1 MHPVID
7 IRNVHRI
14 FESVAGCAHI
24 LHNVSLAVN
33 PGEFVAITG
42 PSGSGKS
49 TLMNILGCLDKPT
62 AGDYY
67 LQGLN
72 VAELDDEELTEV
84 RALSIGFVFQSFNL
98 LPRLSVIENVML
110 PLAYTNVPRSQR
122 EMRAVHALQA
132 VTLPVDHWD
141 HRISELSGGQ
151 MQRVAIARALV
162 NDPPIILADEPTGN
176 TDSATGALVM
186 ETFHKLQKRGKTI
199 VLITHDPGIAAEADR
214 AVTIRDG
221 RIHDGAY
228 IPHAPRTL
236 RSAVDSLPRFP
247 PPPTRRKERW
257 HERPRSHPEAL
268 HSLEANKG
276 RSLLTITGIVIGIA
290 SVIAMTSL
298 IGGIQNST
306 VNSLGLNA
314 ARMVQI
320 YSSQELT
327 ESDIEKLQKLVPQIE
342 QIGIVDSAY
351 TEYKTGDK
359 SYTVMA
365 QGVDSDMLDAVGA
378 SKLVAGRT
386 YSRAESQ
393 SGSRVAL
400 ISRGG
405 ADQLYGNEQDALGK
419 TIKVSNGEVQIV
431 GVIDGGN
438 DSMGSLTLYMPR
450 ETISGLFGDEN
461 PSFPSV
467 TALAAEGTDMD
478 ELCKTIESKVRAMKG
493 IEEEDEYDSV
503 SATSMKSAIDA
514 LNSFMGA
521 FSLIMGAVASI
532 SLLVGGIG
540 IMNMMLTNV
549 TERIREIGIR
559 RALAQVVA
567 ISPRSFWPSPR
578 RCASPADC
586 WVS

>member
-1 MHPVID
+1 M
-7 IRNVHRI
+7 
-14 FESVAGCAHI
+14 S
-24 LHNVSLAVN
+24 
-33 PGEFVAITG
+33 
-42 PSGSGKS
+42 
-49 TLMNILGCLDKPT
+49 
-62 AGDYY
+62 
-67 LQGLN
+67 
-72 VAELDDEELTEV
+72 
-84 RALSIGFVFQSFNL
+84 
-98 LPRLSVIENVML
+98 
-110 PLAYTNVPRSQR
+110 
-122 EMRAVHALQA
+122 
-132 VTLPVDHWD
+132 
-141 HRISELSGGQ
+141 
-151 MQRVAIARALV
+151 AR
-162 NDPPIILADEPTGN
+162 D
-176 TDSATGALVM
+176 
-186 ETFHKLQKRGKTI
+186 
-199 VLITHDPGIAAEADR
+199 LIQ
-214 AVTIRDG
+214 
-221 RIHDGAY
+221 
-228 IPHAPRTL
+228 
-236 RSAVDSLPRFP
+236 
-247 PPPTRRKERW
+247 
-257 HERPRSHPEAL
+257 EAL

-276 RSLLTITGIVIGIA
+276 RSLLTILGIVIGIA

-298 IGGIQNST
+298 IGGIQNSL

-386 YSRAESQ
+386 YSQAESQ

-405 ADQLYGNEQDALGK
+405 ADQLYGNEQDAVGK

-431 GVIDGGN
+431 GVIDGSS

-450 ETISGLFGDEN
+450 ETISGLFSDEN

-493 IEEEDEYDSV
+493 IEEEEDEYDSV

-559 RALAQVVA
+559 RALGASRRDITAQFLAESSALCITGGLLGVLIGYLLA
-567 ISPRSFWPSPR
+567 WGLTFFAASSGIMSEFGATGTITPSFSITTVLIAFAVSVGIGVIFGFYPAR
-578 RCASPADC
+578 RAAKLDPVECLRYQ
-586 WVS
+586 

>member
-1 MHPVID
+1 M
-7 IRNVHRI
+7 
-14 FESVAGCAHI
+14 S
-24 LHNVSLAVN
+24 
-33 PGEFVAITG
+33 
-42 PSGSGKS
+42 
-49 TLMNILGCLDKPT
+49 
-62 AGDYY
+62 
-67 LQGLN
+67 
-72 VAELDDEELTEV
+72 
-84 RALSIGFVFQSFNL
+84 
-98 LPRLSVIENVML
+98 
-110 PLAYTNVPRSQR
+110 
-122 EMRAVHALQA
+122 
-132 VTLPVDHWD
+132 
-141 HRISELSGGQ
+141 
-151 MQRVAIARALV
+151 AR
-162 NDPPIILADEPTGN
+162 D
-176 TDSATGALVM
+176 
-186 ETFHKLQKRGKTI
+186 
-199 VLITHDPGIAAEADR
+199 LIQ
-214 AVTIRDG
+214 
-221 RIHDGAY
+221 
-228 IPHAPRTL
+228 
-236 RSAVDSLPRFP
+236 
-247 PPPTRRKERW
+247 
-257 HERPRSHPEAL
+257 EAL

-276 RSLLTITGIVIGIA
+276 RSLLTILGIVIGIA

-298 IGGIQNST
+298 IGGIQNSL

-327 ESDIEKLQKLVPQIE
+327 ESDIDKLQKLVPPIE

-386 YSRAESQ
+386 YSQAESQ

-431 GVIDGGN
+431 GVIDGGS

-493 IEEEDEYDSV
+493 IEEEEYDSV

-549 TERIREIGIR
+549 SERIREIGIR
-559 RALAQVVA
+559 RALGASRRDITAQFLAESSALCVTGGLLGVLIGYLLA
-567 ISPRSFWPSPR
+567 WGLTFFAASSGIMSEFGATGTITPSFSITTVLIAFAVSVGIGVIFGFYPAR
-578 RCASPADC
+578 RAAKLDPVECLRYQ
-586 WVS
+586 

>member
-1 MHPVID
+1 M
-7 IRNVHRI
+7 
-14 FESVAGCAHI
+14 S
-24 LHNVSLAVN
+24 
-33 PGEFVAITG
+33 
-42 PSGSGKS
+42 
-49 TLMNILGCLDKPT
+49 
-62 AGDYY
+62 
-67 LQGLN
+67 
-72 VAELDDEELTEV
+72 
-84 RALSIGFVFQSFNL
+84 
-98 LPRLSVIENVML
+98 
-110 PLAYTNVPRSQR
+110 
-122 EMRAVHALQA
+122 
-132 VTLPVDHWD
+132 
-141 HRISELSGGQ
+141 
-151 MQRVAIARALV
+151 AR
-162 NDPPIILADEPTGN
+162 D
-176 TDSATGALVM
+176 
-186 ETFHKLQKRGKTI
+186 
-199 VLITHDPGIAAEADR
+199 LIQ
-214 AVTIRDG
+214 
-221 RIHDGAY
+221 
-228 IPHAPRTL
+228 
-236 RSAVDSLPRFP
+236 
-247 PPPTRRKERW
+247 
-257 HERPRSHPEAL
+257 EAL

-276 RSLLTITGIVIGIA
+276 RSLLTILGIVIGIA

-298 IGGIQNST
+298 IGGIQNSL

-386 YSRAESQ
+386 YSQAESQ

-431 GVIDGGN
+431 GVIDGGS

-467 TALAAEGTDMD
+467 MALAAEGTDMD

-493 IEEEDEYDSV
+493 IEEEEDEYDSV
-503 SATSMKSAIDA
+503 SATSMKSAIDT

-549 TERIREIGIR
+549 SERIREIGIR
-559 RALAQVVA
+559 RALGASRRDITAQFLAESSALCVTGGLLGVLIGYLLA
-567 ISPRSFWPSPR
+567 WGLTFFAASSGIMSEFGATGTITPSFSITTVLIAFAVSVGIGVIFGFYPAR
-578 RCASPADC
+578 RAAKLDPVECLRYQ
-586 WVS
+586 

>member
-1 MHPVID
+1 M
-7 IRNVHRI
+7 
-14 FESVAGCAHI
+14 S
-24 LHNVSLAVN
+24 
-33 PGEFVAITG
+33 
-42 PSGSGKS
+42 
-49 TLMNILGCLDKPT
+49 
-62 AGDYY
+62 
-67 LQGLN
+67 
-72 VAELDDEELTEV
+72 
-84 RALSIGFVFQSFNL
+84 
-98 LPRLSVIENVML
+98 
-110 PLAYTNVPRSQR
+110 
-122 EMRAVHALQA
+122 
-132 VTLPVDHWD
+132 
-141 HRISELSGGQ
+141 
-151 MQRVAIARALV
+151 AR
-162 NDPPIILADEPTGN
+162 D
-176 TDSATGALVM
+176 
-186 ETFHKLQKRGKTI
+186 
-199 VLITHDPGIAAEADR
+199 LIQ
-214 AVTIRDG
+214 
-221 RIHDGAY
+221 
-228 IPHAPRTL
+228 
-236 RSAVDSLPRFP
+236 
-247 PPPTRRKERW
+247 
-257 HERPRSHPEAL
+257 EAL

-276 RSLLTITGIVIGIA
+276 RSLLTILGIVIGIA

-298 IGGIQNST
+298 IGGIQNSL

-359 SYTVMA
+359 SYTVIA

-378 SKLVAGRT
+378 SKIVAGRT
-386 YSRAESQ
+386 YNDIESK
-393 SGSRVAL
+393 SGARVAL
-400 ISRGG
+400 IGRGG

-431 GVIDGGN
+431 GVIDGGS

-478 ELCKTIESKVRAMKG
+478 ELCKTIESKVRAMEG
-493 IEEEDEYDSV
+493 IEEDEYDSV

-559 RALAQVVA
+559 RALGASRRDITAQFLAESSALCVTGGLLGVLIGYLLA
-567 ISPRSFWPSPR
+567 WALAMFASESGVLGELGASGQITPSFSIATVLLAFAVSVGIGVIFGFYPAR
-578 RCASPADC
+578 RAAKLDPVECLRYQ
-586 WVS
+586 

>member
-1 MHPVID
+1 M
-7 IRNVHRI
+7 
-14 FESVAGCAHI
+14 
-24 LHNVSLAVN
+24 
-33 PGEFVAITG
+33 
-42 PSGSGKS
+42 S
-49 TLMNILGCLDKPT
+49 TRD
-62 AGDYY
+62 
-67 LQGLN
+67 
-72 VAELDDEELTEV
+72 
-84 RALSIGFVFQSFNL
+84 
-98 LPRLSVIENVML
+98 
-110 PLAYTNVPRSQR
+110 
-122 EMRAVHALQA
+122 
-132 VTLPVDHWD
+132 
-141 HRISELSGGQ
+141 
-151 MQRVAIARALV
+151 
-162 NDPPIILADEPTGN
+162 
-176 TDSATGALVM
+176 
-186 ETFHKLQKRGKTI
+186 
-199 VLITHDPGIAAEADR
+199 LIQ
-214 AVTIRDG
+214 
-221 RIHDGAY
+221 
-228 IPHAPRTL
+228 
-236 RSAVDSLPRFP
+236 
-247 PPPTRRKERW
+247 
-257 HERPRSHPEAL
+257 EAL

-276 RSLLTITGIVIGIA
+276 RSLLTILGIVIGIA

-298 IGGIQNST
+298 IGGIQNSL

-327 ESDIEKLQKLVPQIE
+327 ESDVEKLRKMVPQIE

-351 TEYKTGDK
+351 TEYKAGDK

-386 YSRAESQ
+386 YTQAESQ
-393 SGSRVAL
+393 SGARVAL

-405 ADQLYGNEQDALGK
+405 ADQLYSNEQDAVGK

-431 GVIDGGN
+431 GVIDGGS

-467 TALAAEGTDMD
+467 TALATEGTDMD
-478 ELCKTIESKVRAMKG
+478 ELSKTIESKVRSMKG
-493 IEEEDEYDSV
+493 IADEYDSV
-503 SATSMKSAIDA
+503 SVTSMKSAIDA

-559 RALAQVVA
+559 RALGASRRDITAQFLAESSALCITGGLLGVLIGYLLAWGLAMFAASSGVLGELGA
-567 ISPRSFWPSPR
+567 SGTITPSFSI
-578 RCASPADC
+578 ATVLLAFAVSVGIGVIFGFYPARQAAKLDPVEC
-586 WVS
+586 LRYQ

>member
-1 MHPVID
+1 MSARD
-7 IRNVHRI
+7 LIRG
-14 FESVAGCAHI
+14 ST
-24 LHNVSLAVN
+24 SLARGQQGAQ
-33 PGEFVAITG
+33 PAHHHGHCHRHR
-42 PSGSGKS
+42 
-49 TLMNILGCLDKPT
+49 LG
-62 AGDYY
+62 
-67 LQGLN
+67 
-72 VAELDDEELTEV
+72 
-84 RALSIGFVFQSFNL
+84 
-98 LPRLSVIENVML
+98 
-110 PLAYTNVPRSQR
+110 
-122 EMRAVHALQA
+122 
-132 VTLPVDHWD
+132 
-141 HRISELSGGQ
+141 HR
-151 MQRVAIARALV
+151 
-162 NDPPIILADEPTGN
+162 
-176 TDSATGALVM
+176 
-186 ETFHKLQKRGKTI
+186 
-199 VLITHDPGIAAEADR
+199 HDFA
-214 AVTIRDG
+214 
-221 RIHDGAY
+221 H
-228 IPHAPRTL
+228 
-236 RSAVDSLPRFP
+236 
-247 PPPTRRKERW
+247 RRHTKQ
-257 HERPRSHPEAL
+257 L
-268 HSLEANKG
+268 
-276 RSLLTITGIVIGIA
+276 
-290 SVIAMTSL
+290 
-298 IGGIQNST
+298 

-327 ESDIEKLQKLVPQIE
+327 DSDVQKLQKLVPQIE

-351 TEYKTGDK
+351 TEYKSGDK

-378 SKLVAGRT
+378 SKLVAGRV
-386 YSRAESQ
+386 YSQAESQ

-431 GVIDGGN
+431 GVIDGGS

-493 IEEEDEYDSV
+493 ISEDDEYDSV

-559 RALAQVVA
+559 RATGASRRDITAQFLTESSALCVTGGLLGVLIGYLLARGLAVFAAGSGFSTSSVPVGRSHRAFQ
-567 ISPRSFWPSPR
+567 SPRCCWPS
-578 RCASPADC
+578 ASPSA
-586 WVS
+586 SA

>member
-1 MHPVID
+1 M
-7 IRNVHRI
+7 
-14 FESVAGCAHI
+14 S
-24 LHNVSLAVN
+24 
-33 PGEFVAITG
+33 
-42 PSGSGKS
+42 
-49 TLMNILGCLDKPT
+49 
-62 AGDYY
+62 
-67 LQGLN
+67 
-72 VAELDDEELTEV
+72 
-84 RALSIGFVFQSFNL
+84 
-98 LPRLSVIENVML
+98 
-110 PLAYTNVPRSQR
+110 
-122 EMRAVHALQA
+122 
-132 VTLPVDHWD
+132 
-141 HRISELSGGQ
+141 
-151 MQRVAIARALV
+151 AR
-162 NDPPIILADEPTGN
+162 D
-176 TDSATGALVM
+176 
-186 ETFHKLQKRGKTI
+186 
-199 VLITHDPGIAAEADR
+199 LIQ
-214 AVTIRDG
+214 
-221 RIHDGAY
+221 
-228 IPHAPRTL
+228 
-236 RSAVDSLPRFP
+236 
-247 PPPTRRKERW
+247 
-257 HERPRSHPEAL
+257 EAL

-276 RSLLTITGIVIGIA
+276 RSLLTILGIVIGIA

-298 IGGIQNST
+298 IGGIQNSL

-386 YSRAESQ
+386 YSQAESQ

-400 ISRGG
+400 ISRNG

-431 GVIDGGN
+431 GVIDGGS

-493 IEEEDEYDSV
+493 IEEEYDSV

-549 TERIREIGIR
+549 SERIREIGIR
-559 RALAQVVA
+559 RALGASRRDITAQFLAESSALCVTGGLLGVLIGYLLA
-567 ISPRSFWPSPR
+567 WGLTFFAASSGIMSEFGATGTITPSFSITTVLIAFAVSVGIGVIFGFYPAR
-578 RCASPADC
+578 RAAKLDPVECLHYQ
-586 WVS
+586 

>member
-1 MHPVID
+1 M
-7 IRNVHRI
+7 
-14 FESVAGCAHI
+14 
-24 LHNVSLAVN
+24 
-33 PGEFVAITG
+33 
-42 PSGSGKS
+42 S
-49 TLMNILGCLDKPT
+49 TRD
-62 AGDYY
+62 
-67 LQGLN
+67 
-72 VAELDDEELTEV
+72 
-84 RALSIGFVFQSFNL
+84 
-98 LPRLSVIENVML
+98 
-110 PLAYTNVPRSQR
+110 
-122 EMRAVHALQA
+122 
-132 VTLPVDHWD
+132 
-141 HRISELSGGQ
+141 
-151 MQRVAIARALV
+151 
-162 NDPPIILADEPTGN
+162 
-176 TDSATGALVM
+176 
-186 ETFHKLQKRGKTI
+186 
-199 VLITHDPGIAAEADR
+199 LIQ
-214 AVTIRDG
+214 
-221 RIHDGAY
+221 
-228 IPHAPRTL
+228 
-236 RSAVDSLPRFP
+236 
-247 PPPTRRKERW
+247 
-257 HERPRSHPEAL
+257 EAL

-276 RSLLTITGIVIGIA
+276 RSLLTILGIVIGIA

-298 IGGIQNST
+298 IGGIQNSL

-327 ESDIEKLQKLVPQIE
+327 ESDVEKLRKMVPQIE

-351 TEYKTGDK
+351 TEYKAGDK

-386 YSRAESQ
+386 YTQAESQ
-393 SGSRVAL
+393 SGARVAL

-450 ETISGLFGDEN
+450 ETIADLFGDEN

-467 TALAAEGTDMD
+467 TALAVEGTDID
-478 ELCKTIESKVRAMKG
+478 ELCKTIESKVRSMKG
-493 IEEEDEYDSV
+493 IADDEYDSV
-503 SATSMKSAIDA
+503 SVTSMKSAIDA

-559 RALAQVVA
+559 RALGASRRDITAQFLAESSALCITGGLLGVLIGYLLAWGLA
-567 ISPRSFWPSPR
+567 IFAAGSGVLGELGASGTITPSFSIATVLLAFAVSVSIGVIFGFYPAR
-578 RCASPADC
+578 RAAKLDPVECLRYQ
-586 WVS
+586 

>member
-1 MHPVID
+1 M
-7 IRNVHRI
+7 
-14 FESVAGCAHI
+14 S
-24 LHNVSLAVN
+24 
-33 PGEFVAITG
+33 
-42 PSGSGKS
+42 
-49 TLMNILGCLDKPT
+49 
-62 AGDYY
+62 
-67 LQGLN
+67 
-72 VAELDDEELTEV
+72 
-84 RALSIGFVFQSFNL
+84 
-98 LPRLSVIENVML
+98 
-110 PLAYTNVPRSQR
+110 
-122 EMRAVHALQA
+122 
-132 VTLPVDHWD
+132 
-141 HRISELSGGQ
+141 
-151 MQRVAIARALV
+151 AR
-162 NDPPIILADEPTGN
+162 D
-176 TDSATGALVM
+176 
-186 ETFHKLQKRGKTI
+186 
-199 VLITHDPGIAAEADR
+199 LIQ
-214 AVTIRDG
+214 
-221 RIHDGAY
+221 
-228 IPHAPRTL
+228 
-236 RSAVDSLPRFP
+236 
-247 PPPTRRKERW
+247 
-257 HERPRSHPEAL
+257 EAL

-276 RSLLTITGIVIGIA
+276 RSLLTILGIVIGIA

-298 IGGIQNST
+298 IGGIQNSL

-327 ESDIEKLQKLVPQIE
+327 ESDIEKLQKLLPQIE

-386 YSRAESQ
+386 YSQAESQ

-405 ADQLYGNEQDALGK
+405 ADQLYGNEQDAVGK

-431 GVIDGGN
+431 GVIDGGS

-450 ETISGLFGDEN
+450 ETIAGLFGDEN

-478 ELCKTIESKVRAMKG
+478 ELCKAIESKVRAMKG
-493 IEEEDEYDSV
+493 IEEDDEYDSV

-521 FSLIMGAVASI
+521 F

-559 RALAQVVA
+559 RALGASRRDITAQFLAESSALCVTGGLLGVLIGYLLA
-567 ISPRSFWPSPR
+567 WGLAMFASGSGILGELGASGQITPSFSIATVLLAFAVSVGIGVIFGFYPAR
-578 RCASPADC
+578 RAAKLNPVECLRYQ
-586 WVS
+586 

>member
-1 MHPVID
+1 M
-7 IRNVHRI
+7 
-14 FESVAGCAHI
+14 S
-24 LHNVSLAVN
+24 
-33 PGEFVAITG
+33 
-42 PSGSGKS
+42 
-49 TLMNILGCLDKPT
+49 
-62 AGDYY
+62 
-67 LQGLN
+67 
-72 VAELDDEELTEV
+72 
-84 RALSIGFVFQSFNL
+84 
-98 LPRLSVIENVML
+98 
-110 PLAYTNVPRSQR
+110 
-122 EMRAVHALQA
+122 
-132 VTLPVDHWD
+132 
-141 HRISELSGGQ
+141 
-151 MQRVAIARALV
+151 AR
-162 NDPPIILADEPTGN
+162 D
-176 TDSATGALVM
+176 
-186 ETFHKLQKRGKTI
+186 
-199 VLITHDPGIAAEADR
+199 LIQ
-214 AVTIRDG
+214 
-221 RIHDGAY
+221 
-228 IPHAPRTL
+228 
-236 RSAVDSLPRFP
+236 
-247 PPPTRRKERW
+247 
-257 HERPRSHPEAL
+257 EAL

-276 RSLLTITGIVIGIA
+276 RSLLTILGIVIGIA

-298 IGGIQNST
+298 IGGIQNSL

-327 ESDIEKLQKLVPQIE
+327 DSDVQKLQKLVPQIE

-386 YSRAESQ
+386 YSQAESQ

-431 GVIDGGN
+431 GVIDGGS

-493 IEEEDEYDSV
+493 IEEDEYDSV

-514 LNSFMGA
+514 LNSFMDA

-559 RALAQVVA
+559 RALGASRRDITAQFLAESSALCITGGLLGVLIGYLLA
-567 ISPRSFWPSPR
+567 WGLAMFASESGILGELGASGQITPSFSIATVLLAFAVSVGIGVIFGFYPAR
-578 RCASPADC
+578 RAAKLDPVECLRYQ
-586 WVS
+586 

>member
-1 MHPVID
+1 M
-7 IRNVHRI
+7 
-14 FESVAGCAHI
+14 S
-24 LHNVSLAVN
+24 
-33 PGEFVAITG
+33 
-42 PSGSGKS
+42 
-49 TLMNILGCLDKPT
+49 
-62 AGDYY
+62 
-67 LQGLN
+67 
-72 VAELDDEELTEV
+72 
-84 RALSIGFVFQSFNL
+84 
-98 LPRLSVIENVML
+98 
-110 PLAYTNVPRSQR
+110 
-122 EMRAVHALQA
+122 
-132 VTLPVDHWD
+132 
-141 HRISELSGGQ
+141 
-151 MQRVAIARALV
+151 AR
-162 NDPPIILADEPTGN
+162 D
-176 TDSATGALVM
+176 
-186 ETFHKLQKRGKTI
+186 
-199 VLITHDPGIAAEADR
+199 LIQ
-214 AVTIRDG
+214 
-221 RIHDGAY
+221 
-228 IPHAPRTL
+228 
-236 RSAVDSLPRFP
+236 
-247 PPPTRRKERW
+247 
-257 HERPRSHPEAL
+257 EAL

-276 RSLLTITGIVIGIA
+276 RSLLTILGIVIGIA

-298 IGGIQNST
+298 IGGIQNSL

-386 YSRAESQ
+386 YSQAESQ

-431 GVIDGGN
+431 GVIDGGS

-467 TALAAEGTDMD
+467 TALAAESTDMD

-493 IEEEDEYDSV
+493 IEEDEYDSV
-503 SATSMKSAIDA
+503 STTSMKSAIDA

-559 RALAQVVA
+559 RALGASRRDITAQFLAESSALCVTGGLLGILIGYLLA
-567 ISPRSFWPSPR
+567 WGLAMFAASSGIMSEFGATGTITPSFSITTMLIAFAVSVGIGVICGFYPAR
-578 RCASPADC
+578 RAAKLDPVECLRYQ
-586 WVS
+586 

>member
-1 MHPVID
+1 
-7 IRNVHRI
+7 
-14 FESVAGCAHI
+14 
-24 LHNVSLAVN
+24 
-33 PGEFVAITG
+33 
-42 PSGSGKS
+42 
-49 TLMNILGCLDKPT
+49 
-62 AGDYY
+62 
-67 LQGLN
+67 
-72 VAELDDEELTEV
+72 
-84 RALSIGFVFQSFNL
+84 
-98 LPRLSVIENVML
+98 
-110 PLAYTNVPRSQR
+110 
-122 EMRAVHALQA
+122 
-132 VTLPVDHWD
+132 
-141 HRISELSGGQ
+141 
-151 MQRVAIARALV
+151 
-162 NDPPIILADEPTGN
+162 
-176 TDSATGALVM
+176 
-186 ETFHKLQKRGKTI
+186 
-199 VLITHDPGIAAEADR
+199 
-214 AVTIRDG
+214 
-221 RIHDGAY
+221 
-228 IPHAPRTL
+228 
-236 RSAVDSLPRFP
+236 
-247 PPPTRRKERW
+247 
-257 HERPRSHPEAL
+257 
-268 HSLEANKG
+268 
-276 RSLLTITGIVIGIA
+276 
-290 SVIAMTSL
+290 MTSL
-298 IGGIQNST
+298 IGGIQNSL

-327 ESDIEKLQKLVPQIE
+327 DSDVQKLQKLVPQIE

-351 TEYKTGDK
+351 TEYKSGDK

-378 SKLVAGRT
+378 SKLVAGRV
-386 YSRAESQ
+386 YSQAESQ

-431 GVIDGGN
+431 GVIDGGS

-493 IEEEDEYDSV
+493 ISEDDEYDSV

-559 RALAQVVA
+559 RALGASRRDITAQFLAESSALCVTGGLLGVLIGYLLA
-567 ISPRSFWPSPR
+567 WGLAMFGLRIRDSWRARSQRANHTELFNRHGAAGLRRLRRHRRNLWLLPRSPRSKARPGGMPTL
-578 RCASPADC
+578 P
-586 WVS
+586 VSHHQQVAVNYGLNMLSSSKNRHYFTATC

>member
-1 MHPVID
+1 M
-7 IRNVHRI
+7 
-14 FESVAGCAHI
+14 S
-24 LHNVSLAVN
+24 
-33 PGEFVAITG
+33 
-42 PSGSGKS
+42 
-49 TLMNILGCLDKPT
+49 
-62 AGDYY
+62 
-67 LQGLN
+67 
-72 VAELDDEELTEV
+72 
-84 RALSIGFVFQSFNL
+84 
-98 LPRLSVIENVML
+98 
-110 PLAYTNVPRSQR
+110 
-122 EMRAVHALQA
+122 
-132 VTLPVDHWD
+132 
-141 HRISELSGGQ
+141 
-151 MQRVAIARALV
+151 AR
-162 NDPPIILADEPTGN
+162 D
-176 TDSATGALVM
+176 
-186 ETFHKLQKRGKTI
+186 
-199 VLITHDPGIAAEADR
+199 LIQ
-214 AVTIRDG
+214 
-221 RIHDGAY
+221 
-228 IPHAPRTL
+228 
-236 RSAVDSLPRFP
+236 
-247 PPPTRRKERW
+247 
-257 HERPRSHPEAL
+257 EAL

-276 RSLLTITGIVIGIA
+276 RSLLTILGIVIGIA

-298 IGGIQNST
+298 IGGIQNSL

-378 SKLVAGRT
+378 GKLVAGRT
-386 YSRAESQ
+386 YSQAESQ

-431 GVIDGGN
+431 GVIDGGS

-493 IEEEDEYDSV
+493 IEEEDEYNSV

-559 RALAQVVA
+559 RALGASRRDITAQFLAEPSALCVTGGLLGVLIGYLLA
-567 ISPRSFWPSPR
+567 WGLTFFAASSGIMSEFGATGTITPSFSITTVLIAFAVSVGIGVIFGFYPAR
-578 RCASPADC
+578 RAAKLDPVECLRYQ
-586 WVS
+586 

>member
-1 MHPVID
+1 M
-7 IRNVHRI
+7 
-14 FESVAGCAHI
+14 S
-24 LHNVSLAVN
+24 
-33 PGEFVAITG
+33 
-42 PSGSGKS
+42 
-49 TLMNILGCLDKPT
+49 
-62 AGDYY
+62 
-67 LQGLN
+67 
-72 VAELDDEELTEV
+72 
-84 RALSIGFVFQSFNL
+84 
-98 LPRLSVIENVML
+98 
-110 PLAYTNVPRSQR
+110 
-122 EMRAVHALQA
+122 
-132 VTLPVDHWD
+132 
-141 HRISELSGGQ
+141 
-151 MQRVAIARALV
+151 AR
-162 NDPPIILADEPTGN
+162 D
-176 TDSATGALVM
+176 
-186 ETFHKLQKRGKTI
+186 
-199 VLITHDPGIAAEADR
+199 LIQ
-214 AVTIRDG
+214 
-221 RIHDGAY
+221 
-228 IPHAPRTL
+228 
-236 RSAVDSLPRFP
+236 
-247 PPPTRRKERW
+247 
-257 HERPRSHPEAL
+257 EAL

-276 RSLLTITGIVIGIA
+276 RSLLTILGIVIGIA

-298 IGGIQNST
+298 IGGIQNSL

-386 YSRAESQ
+386 YSQAESQ

-405 ADQLYGNEQDALGK
+405 ADQLYGNALGK

-431 GVIDGGN
+431 GVIDGGS

-493 IEEEDEYDSV
+493 IAEDDEYDSV

-559 RALAQVVA
+559 RALGASRRDITAQFLAESSALCVTGGLLGVLIGYLLA
-567 ISPRSFWPSPR
+567 WGLAMFAAGSGVLSELGASGQITPSFSIATVLLAFGVSVGIGVIFVFYPAR
-578 RCASPADC
+578 RAAKLDPVECLRYQ
-586 WVS
+586 